1 MSYYTDCVSLCD
13 IDEIDGTDRAN
24 DEERNVL
31 ENIYNH
37 WFFTYSKIFLHCPK
51 RYICDTCFPQSVRY
65 RINFQIRNICI
76 HIVSCRQMLCSLEVK
91 GGGWEDKRGPS

>member
-51 RYICDTCFPQSVRY
+51 RYICDTCFPQSSSIQNKLSDSKHLHSYCFLQANVVFFGSEGR
-65 RINFQIRNICI
+65 RVGR
-76 HIVSCRQMLCSLEVK
+76 
-91 GGGWEDKRGPS
+91 